1 MAEIKASGQITIV
14 DLSDS
19 RQLTMYLTSTLPKT
33 QIYDTDTNS
42 YIPDWSDTN
51 ANLIITPNVFLDQRP
66 VELKDVQVAF
76 YRRDG
81 AGDRKNVVDFPV
93 TGETVV
99 DKTLK
104 ITTNRLSTSTSGLW
118 TYICEVT
125 YTDDVTNIEKTIE
138 AEVTF
143 SLVKNPSS
151 VKLITI
157 SGEQVFKYEAS
168 DDGKYIV
175 EPDSIT
181 LTAHRQNIAGIKWQ
195 YKNGNTY
202 TDIVD
207 ATQETL
213 LVKPNDDAFLGTN
226 VATFRAIG
234 STPGEDSVYDVFSIH
249 KLYDG
254 LKGEPGAAGAGAIAA
269 ILDNEA
275 IMIPAI
281 TDENGTHVVAAD
293 TQFVIKLTTYEG
305 TAAKAH
311 TGTTVLFDTDGWDE
325 ATVAHDANSNVSTI
339 TLTANAGAALTAKN
353 LDGQSEAQDNGT
365 ITITCTIDEQIV
377 AKQISWAKVI
387 KGTDGTN
394 GKNAIIFSI
403 YAPNGEVVQ
412 NQSGSLLLR
421 TQAYDGAAAI
431 TLGAKYQ
438 WFVFENGDFTKL
450 TEETTD
456 NELTVYGVDIVNI
469 ATYKCQ
475 MKYNGTTYEDVITL
489 TDKTD
494 TILATISSTGGNIF
508 KNGQGHSILVCKLMA
523 NGKEVDSLITDTIV
537 TNLDEAQKV
546 TNAQCYLIDTA
557 TGMATLKRWNGTQW
571 IDDVTTQTYTYN
583 WTAMDSDGEKIESSQ
598 FALTGKVIYV
608 DGSDVNTKTTFICD
622 VSK

>member
-51 ANLIITPNVFLDQRP
+51 ANLIITPNVFLDQKP

-81 AGDRKNVVDFPV
+81 AGERKNVVDFPI

-104 ITTNRLSTSTSGLW
+104 ITTNRLSASTSGLW

-125 YTDDVTNIEKTIE
+125 YTDDVTNVEKTIE

-168 DDGKYIV
+168 DDGQYVV

-202 TDIVD
+202 TDIAD
-207 ATQETL
+207 ATKETL
-213 LVKPNDDAFLGTN
+213 LVKPSDNAFLDTN

-234 STPGEDSVYDVFSIH
+234 TAAGEDSIYDVFSIH

-254 LKGEPGAAGAGAIAA
+254 LKGEPGNPGAGAIAA

-281 TDENGTHVVAAD
+281 TNNSGVHVVAAD

-305 TAAKAH
+305 TAAKTH
-311 TGTTVLFDTDGWDE
+311 TGTTVLFDTDGWEE
-325 ATVAHDANSNVSTI
+325 ATIAHDTNSNVSTI

-353 LDGQSEAQDNGT
+353 LNGQSEAQDKGT
-365 ITITCTIDEQIV
+365 ITITCTIGEQIV
-377 AKQISWAKVI
+377 AKQISWAKVV

-412 NQSGSLLLR
+412 NQSGSLLLK
-421 TQAYDGAAAI
+421 TQAYDGATVI
-431 TLGAKYQ
+431 TSGAKYN
-438 WFVFENGDFTKL
+438 WFVFENGGFTKL
-450 TEETTD
+450 TEETD
-456 NELTVYGVDIVNI
+456 DELTVDGANIVNI

-475 MKYNGTTYEDVITL
+475 MEYGGKTYEDVITL

-494 TILATISSTGGNIF
+494 TILAIISSTGGNIF
-508 KNGQGHSILVCKLMA
+508 KNGQGNSILVCKLMA
-523 NGKEVDSLITDTIV
+523 NGKEVDALITDTIV
-537 TNLDEAQKV
+537 TKLDDAPKT
-546 TNAQCYLIDTA
+546 TNAQCYLVNT
-557 TGMATLKRWNGTQW
+557 TNGTVGLKKWNGTQW
-571 IDDVTTQTYTYN
+571 VDDSTKQTYTYT
-583 WTAMDSDGEKIESSQ
+583 WTAIDSDGTTNTNSQ
-598 FALTGKVIYV
+598 FSATGKVIYV